1 MDLASLPLDDGA
13 AIAAAL
19 VVAKAT
25 LLLAAAGATALLLK
39 HRSAAA
45 RHLVWLVC
53 LSALVLLPALAMAL
67 PRWTVPVPVPGALR
81 DALAPAAQV
90 VRVASA
96 EGGLPAMLPQAPTL
110 AAGWGTVLWLAWGGG
125 ALLVAAWFAVAY
137 ALVRR
142 RARGAVPVTDGAW
155 ADLRDVLCAELDV
168 RVPVRLLR
176 GAPDDMPM
184 TWGLLRPTVLL
195 PDGTDAWPEDRRRA
209 VLLHELAHVARRD
222 CLAQAVASLAC
233 AAWWFHPGVWW
244 ASRRLREVR
253 EQACDDRVLAL
264 GTRPSAYASHLLDVA
279 RAFRMRGPA
288 ALAAVAMARRSQLEG
303 RVVAVLDAARS
314 RAAVSTATA
323 AAVAG
328 AAGVAL
334 LPLAV
339 LAPTAEPP
347 EPLPVRFAVEVAP
360 VPPPAALHVP
370 VDVALDARGRGT
382 AEATVRV
389 PLDETRGVDLHL
401 RLNVTT
407 SSPAATAAPAPA
419 PKAPRAAPA
428 SPRPRPRRPQLATV
442 EPSVELAALVRA
454 SGDVDAAVRRSAV
467 WALGRMDDGAA
478 SAALVESLSDA
489 DAGVRGAAARALGE
503 IVERRLAAADPR
515 VPGAARI
522 AGKADRMPAAG
533 NDTALRVLGAV
544 AEDLAP
550 VARIPQPPPPRGSGD
565 MDSANTVV
573 SM

>member
-1 MDLASLPLDDGA
+1 MDLVSLPLDGGA
-13 AIAAAL
+13 AVAAAL
-19 VVAKAT
+19 VIAKAT
-25 LLLAAAGATALLLK
+25 LLLIAAGATALLLK

-53 LSALVLLPALAMAL
+53 LSGLVVLPALAMAL
-67 PRWTVPVPVPGALR
+67 PRWTVPVPVPDALR
-81 DALAPAAQV
+81 DALSPAAQV
-90 VRVASA
+90 VRLASA
-96 EGGLPAMLPQAPTL
+96 EGGLPAMLPQASPL
-110 AAGWGTVLWLAWGGG
+110 AAEWGTVLWLAWGGG

-137 ALVRR
+137 VLVRR
-142 RARGAVPVTDGAW
+142 RARGAAAVTDGAW
-155 ADLRDVLCAELDV
+155 TDLRDVLCAELGI
-168 RVPVRLLR
+168 RARVRLLR

-195 PDGTDAWPEDRRRA
+195 PDATDAWPEDRRRA

-244 ASRRLREVR
+244 AARRLREVR

-264 GTRPSAYASHLLDVA
+264 GTRPSAYASHLVDVA
-279 RAFRMRGPA
+279 RAFRMRAPA

-303 RVVAVLDAARS
+303 RVVAVLDAARN

-323 AAVAG
+323 AAVAV
-328 AAGVAL
+328 AAGLAL

-347 EPLPVRFAVEVAP
+347 EPLPVRFAVAEAP
-360 VPPPAALHVP
+360 PSPPAAVFVP

-382 AEATVRV
+382 AETTVRV
-389 PLDETRGVDLHL
+389 PLDSTRGVDLHL

-407 SSPAATAAPAPA
+407 SSPAASAAPAPE
-419 PKAPRAAPA
+419 APRAAPA
-428 SPRPRPRRPQLATV
+428 APRPRPRRPQLATI

-515 VPGAARI
+515 VAEAARI
-522 AGKADRMPAAG
+522 TGESGRLPAGG

-550 VARIPQPPPPRGSGD
+550 VARVPQPPPPRGSGD
-565 MDSANTVV
+565 MESANTVV